1 MKKILIFPI
10 VLLIFSCAANNKG
23 ITNIDVKETGTESG
37 GEFCNKFSL
46 SNLQATELIKASREV
61 EINEF
66 HNNYEYLP
74 CFVKGS
80 LNMGVKECNFTIR
93 AGGTVEI
100 TCTDNTGYIFVCDS
114 CEHLLI
120 DNE

>member
-1 MKKILIFPI
+1 M
-10 VLLIFSCAANNKG
+10 LLIFSCTTNNKS
-23 ITNIDVKETGTESG
+23 ITNVEVKEKGTESG

-46 SNLQATELIKASREV
+46 SNFQATELIKASREI
-61 EINEF
+61 EIHEF

-74 CFVKGS
+74 CFVKGN
-80 LNMGVKECNFTIR
+80 LNMGVKECDFTIR

-100 TCTDNTGYIFVCDS
+100 ACTDKTGYLFVCDS